1 VVQLASRRATY
12 LGVMNEVDPVTS
24 DLPAFEPGVQAVAEA
39 IAELRRGRMVVVIDG
54 EGGEDEGVL
63 MLPAESATAQSVAF
77 MVRYTSGFLCAAMTD
92 QRADALGLPLMV
104 AHSDNPRGTAL
115 TVSVDV
121 KAGVTTGIS
130 AKDRAA
136 TIQALGASTT
146 RREDLN
152 RPGHVF
158 ASRAR
163 PGGVLSR
170 AGRTESAVDLCVL
183 AGFGGVGVLA
193 QVVNSDGSAAR
204 SDQLNQF
211 ASAHSLTAVTI
222 ADIVRYRRRTEQL
235 VRQVAQAGIPTDY
248 GEFTAITFRY
258 AVDGSDHVA
267 FVYGDMAGGKFRSA
281 SKPPLV
287 GIHSECVAGDVFGSR
302 SCDCHPRLTASMSRV
317 AESKHGA
324 VLYLRG
330 RRGDRVGL
338 SHQMP
343 PRLHRGDDPHFIGR
357 ASRAP
362 HVDGHGCDIA
372 AQMLK
377 NLGATTVAVTNDD
390 AALLARLTRVGIE
403 VLSDASV
410 APLTP
415 WAHVCRQPAER
426 LRHKRALV
434 LEVS

>member
-1 VVQLASRRATY
+1 MVQLASRRATY

-24 DLPAFEPGVQAVAEA
+24 DCPAFEPGVQAVAEA
-39 IAELRRGRMVVVIDG
+39 IAELRRGRMVVVMDG

-104 AHSDNPRGTAL
+104 AHSNNPRGTAL

-152 RPGHVF
+152 RPGHVL
-158 ASRAR
+158 ASRAC

-204 SDQLNQF
+204 SEQLKQF

-222 ADIVRYRRRTEQL
+222 ADIAMRAHGAGDLPEGIEGGLDAQICYNPENLTYPYGAYFCVVDIDPGTAVVKVRRFL
-235 VRQVAQAGIPTDY
+235 VRDRILVRVEPSAPCDP
-248 GEFTAITFRY
+248 
-258 AVDGSDHVA
+258 
-267 FVYGDMAGGKFRSA
+267 GKR
-281 SKPPLV
+281 P
-287 GIHSECVAGDVFGSR
+287 
-302 SCDCHPRLTASMSRV
+302 
-317 AESKHGA
+317 
-324 VLYLRG
+324 
-330 RRGDRVGL
+330 
-338 SHQMP
+338 
-343 PRLHRGDDPHFIGR
+343 
-357 ASRAP
+357 
-362 HVDGHGCDIA
+362 
-372 AQMLK
+372 
-377 NLGATTVAVTNDD
+377 
-390 AALLARLTRVGIE
+390 
-403 VLSDASV
+403 
-410 APLTP
+410 
-415 WAHVCRQPAER
+415 
-426 LRHKRALV
+426 
-434 LEVS
+434 